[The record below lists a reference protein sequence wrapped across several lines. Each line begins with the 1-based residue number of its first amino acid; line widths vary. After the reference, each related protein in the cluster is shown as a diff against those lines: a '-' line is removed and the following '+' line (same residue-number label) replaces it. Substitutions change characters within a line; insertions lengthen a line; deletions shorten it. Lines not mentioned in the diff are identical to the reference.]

1 MNKLIKLALNKYVP
15 IPPSL
20 QNLPSNAAIDEISVD
35 MAALFHHYYLDTR
48 GHAPPDP
55 DPAHFEHLSFFCAD
69 PALRLKGDGIGASL
83 AFRISRSNDLGQAF
97 CRWFLYTYLNI
108 TYFAHMHTLL
118 DKPTA
123 AFSGHTIERIGK
135 GDTPDYFC
143 AETRSKVFLAE
154 AKCRRE
160 SVSFTNAAFT
170 SWRKQFDRVV
180 VKDSGGNPRA
190 VKGHIVAVRLAAE
203 SDIARVQSKLFAEDP
218 ASPGERMIGED
229 SPFGDIVIMRHY
241 AEIAAKLAQPILAA
255 ALAGD
260 FTVPEEI
267 QFPAIV
273 WEFRFGPLQGK
284 RFVGGIYA
292 KPGTNPEFIRADGGF
307 VISNHPFRLDSPGA
321 TFFGV
326 EEGIFKD
333 ITRVARRG
341 QSDAANI
348 HQLQDIPF
356 IFSGLSV
363 LRDGSAIGPAEFF
376 RVIGPQTY

>member
-1 MNKLIKLALNKYVP
+1 MEKIIKLALNKYAP
-15 IPPSL
+15 IPDSL
-20 QNLPSNAAIDEISVD
+20 QNRSSGSAAIDIPID

-69 PALRLKGDGIGASL
+69 PHLRLKGDGIGTSL

-97 CRWFLYTYLNI
+97 CRWFLYTHLNI
-108 TYFAHMHTLL
+108 TYFAHMQTLL
-118 DKPTA
+118 DKSATT
-123 AFSGHTIERIGK
+123 FSGHRIERIAT

-160 SVSFTNAAFT
+160 SISFKNAAFS
-170 SWRKQFDRVV
+170 SWRKQFERVV
-180 VKDSGGNPRA
+180 VKDRVGNLRS

-203 SDIARVQSKLFAEDP
+203 SDSLRVQSKLFAEDP
-218 ASPGERMIGED
+218 MSPGNIMLGED
-229 SPFGDIVIMRHY
+229 SPLGDVIIMRHY
-241 AEIAAKLAQPILAA
+241 AEIAAKLSQPILAA

-267 QFPAIV
+267 QFLAIV
-273 WEFRFGPLQGK
+273 WEFRFGPLAGK
-284 RFVGGIYA
+284 RFVGGVYA
-292 KPGTNPEFIRADGGF
+292 KQGQNPDFVQAEGGL
-307 VISNHPFRLDSPGA
+307 VLRDYPFRLDSPRV

-326 EEGIFKD
+326 DEGIFKEL
-333 ITRVARRG
+333 TRIARSGR
-341 QSDAANI
+341 SAVANI
-348 HQLQDIPF
+348 HRLQDIPF
-356 IFSGLSV
+356 IYSGLSV

-376 RVIGPQTY
+376 RVVGMETY

>member
-1 MNKLIKLALNKYVP
+1 MNKIIKLALNKYVP
-15 IPPSL
+15 IPASL
-20 QNLPSNAAIDEISVD
+20 QDLPPNAAIDEIAVD

-69 PALRLKGDGIGASL
+69 PALRIKGDGIGASL

-97 CRWFLYTYLNI
+97 CRWFLYTHLNI

-118 DKPTA
+118 DKPA
-123 AFSGHTIERIGK
+123 SIFSGHTIERTGK

-143 AETRSKVFLAE
+143 AETRSKIFLAE

-160 SVSFTNAAFT
+160 SVSFTNAAFA
-170 SWRKQFDRVV
+170 SWRKQFGRVV

-203 SDIARVQSKLFAEDP
+203 SDGARVHSKLFAEDP
-218 ASPGERMIGED
+218 VSPGERMIGDD
-229 SPFGDIVIMRHY
+229 SPLGDVVIIRHY
-241 AEIAAKLAQPILAA
+241 AEIATKLAQPILAA

-292 KPGTNPEFIRADGGF
+292 KPGTNPEFTQADGGF

-333 ITRVARRG
+333 ITRGARTGR
-341 QSDAANI
+341 SAAANI
-348 HQLQDIPF
+348 RQLQEIPF
-356 IFSGLSV
+356 IYSGLSV

-376 RVIGPQTY
+376 RVIGSETY